1 MVADHALEISRM
13 KPIPPVLAIFALVHL
28 LATVAAGADDG
39 WDRGLARVFSARLK
53 QIEREL
59 SESHPDLSKLPEI
72 PVSDQGGTG
81 GFAAIHSGPVPAAGK
96 LHAVEVRWPEQA
108 GVDWLALVPARRYD
122 ARGLDAQYGMP
133 DAFTVELINE
143 AGEAVAV
150 VARGK
155 NTRAHP
161 VRKGHPFVY
170 QVSPPVAASG
180 LRITADLLH
189 ADFEDRESFVHA
201 WAEVFVLGGGRD
213 LTRGA
218 EVKTIGGSSPPAPW
232 HWAPA
237 FLTDGQT
244 PLGLPEIPADE
255 HRNVGW
261 LSEGRARADQSASV
275 TIDLGQSHAVDAVRL
290 VPARRPTS
298 DLPSGFGFPR
308 RLVISLSETGL
319 EGSWRE
325 AAAMALRNPG
335 HNPVLVPAAGGGGR
349 YVKVEA
355 TELWKEFESYPAF
368 FALSEIEVLS
378 ETGNV
383 ALGRA
388 ARSSDGMQNLIAP
401 GGRFWTSAAL
411 CDGFGPD
418 GQLVSTRE
426 WLERLDERL
435 RIETRRHALRAEA
448 ADVIAGWRR
457 TGLTAFAFMGLAGA
471 FVIIALPIR
480 YRIHA
485 NRELLKVRERIAGD
499 LHDEVGSNLG
509 SIQMFA
515 DLAESRSGP
524 SDELKRIQRI
534 AAETVSAVR
543 DIVWLL
549 RPGGDH
555 RIATVEHLRETSSI
569 MLESMD
575 WKFTANDEAWDLEL
589 PEESNRD
596 LFLYFREALHNI
608 LRHSKAAHV
617 EIHAEKHDAQFR
629 LIIRDDGCGIPPEK
643 LERTAT
649 LRALRQR
656 TDALGGELKVDSNPA
671 TGTGLELKVPL
682 NRRHRRKPAMHPR
695 VPVV

>member
-1 MVADHALEISRM
+1 
-13 KPIPPVLAIFALVHL
+13 
-28 LATVAAGADDG
+28 
-39 WDRGLARVFSARLK
+39 
-53 QIEREL
+53 
-59 SESHPDLSKLPEI
+59 
-72 PVSDQGGTG
+72 
-81 GFAAIHSGPVPAAGK
+81 
-96 LHAVEVRWPEQA
+96 
-108 GVDWLALVPARRYD
+108 
-122 ARGLDAQYGMP
+122 
-133 DAFTVELINE
+133 
-143 AGEAVAV
+143 
-150 VARGK
+150 
-155 NTRAHP
+155 
-161 VRKGHPFVY
+161 
-170 QVSPPVAASG
+170 
-180 LRITADLLH
+180 
-189 ADFEDRESFVHA
+189 
-201 WAEVFVLGGGRD
+201 
-213 LTRGA
+213 
-218 EVKTIGGSSPPAPW
+218 
-232 HWAPA
+232 
-237 FLTDGQT
+237 
-244 PLGLPEIPADE
+244 
-255 HRNVGW
+255 
-261 LSEGRARADQSASV
+261 
-275 TIDLGQSHAVDAVRL
+275 
-290 VPARRPTS
+290 
-298 DLPSGFGFPR
+298 
-308 RLVISLSETGL
+308 
-319 EGSWRE
+319 
-325 AAAMALRNPG
+325 
-335 HNPVLVPAAGGGGR
+335 
-349 YVKVEA
+349 
-355 TELWKEFESYPAF
+355 
-368 FALSEIEVLS
+368 
-378 ETGNV
+378 
-383 ALGRA
+383 
-388 ARSSDGMQNLIAP
+388 
-401 GGRFWTSAAL
+401 
-411 CDGFGPD
+411 
-418 GQLVSTRE
+418 
-426 WLERLDERL
+426 
-435 RIETRRHALRAEA
+435 
-448 ADVIAGWRR
+448 
-457 TGLTAFAFMGLAGA
+457 MGLAGA